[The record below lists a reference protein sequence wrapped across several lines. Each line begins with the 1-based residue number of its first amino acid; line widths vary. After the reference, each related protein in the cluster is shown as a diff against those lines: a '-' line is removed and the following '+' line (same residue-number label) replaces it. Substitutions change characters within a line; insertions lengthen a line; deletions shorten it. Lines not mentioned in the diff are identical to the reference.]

1 MDELQ
6 IDVLNCR
13 KICNFLKALSH
24 PTRMTIVV
32 ELLESRSKRCV
43 NDIRE
48 LVKVSQPNISQH
60 LTILKANGIVDWVQQ
75 GKKRCYF
82 LKKPWLIKN
91 ILKMGKNFLE
101 KTEKYYKEGKD
112 VSSR

>member
-1 MDELQ
+1 MDELK

-13 KICNFLKALSH
+13 KICNLLKALSH

-32 ELLESRSKRCV
+32 KLLEGNGKKCV
-43 NDIRE
+43 NDIGDMIN
-48 LVKVSQPNISQH
+48 LPQPNISQH
-60 LTILKANGIVDWVQQ
+60 LFILKANGIVDWVQQ
-75 GKKRCYF
+75 GKRKCYF